1 MKDNLVF
8 GVLMA
13 ALFLGIVGS
22 SLVHGLRFPAVAE
35 TAQRY
40 AQALRLVDP
49 VKPQSEHI
57 VAAANVGGPGH
68 SSASAP

>member
-22 SLVHGLRFPAVAE
+22 SLVHGVRFPVVAE
-35 TAQRY
+35 AAQRY
-40 AQALRLVDP
+40 AQTLRQVEP
-49 VKPQSEHI
+49 AKRQSDHI
-57 VAAANVGGPGH
+57 VAAASVGGPGH
-68 SSASAP
+68 SSPSAP